1 MRHNNGFRRAALATT
16 AVTAFAAAVTGILPG
31 SAMSAVPIN
40 QTPPP
45 LTKPIIHYRIFL
57 TKKKN

>member
-31 SAMSAVPIN
+31 SAMAASTTAS
-40 QTPPP
+40 TPPP
-45 LTKPIIHYRIFL
+45 
-57 TKKKN
+57 